1 MHRLTSEF
9 GPRVAVDVS
18 FYSTM
23 CSTNNISAIGPF
35 RVDFCD
41 CGSLHVYL
49 GPAMIRL
56 EPSSLKQLIE
66 VLEIAQ
72 KRLPV
77 IQRAKASS
85 SEDFRNN

>member
-1 MHRLTSEF
+1 
-9 GPRVAVDVS
+9 
-18 FYSTM
+18 
-23 CSTNNISAIGPF
+23 
-35 RVDFCD
+35 
-41 CGSLHVYL
+41 
-49 GPAMIRL
+49 MIRL